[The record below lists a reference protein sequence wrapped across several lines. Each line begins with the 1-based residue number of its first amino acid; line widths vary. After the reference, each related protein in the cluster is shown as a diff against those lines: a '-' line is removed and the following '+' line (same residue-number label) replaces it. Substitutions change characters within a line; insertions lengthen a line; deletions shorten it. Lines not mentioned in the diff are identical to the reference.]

1 MNIAKSVVFAGLLAI
16 GATGAIAQAPAAGE
30 APAAAAPANEAAPAA
45 ASPAAASNAATP
57 AAAAAAPAESPKVA
71 APAQLKPIA
80 TIGQPQ
86 AKEMGFQ
93 EQVTANGRYALW
105 FHNSILLPLCII
117 MSLFVLSLLL
127 YVIVRFRRSANP
139 VPSKV
144 SHNTLI
150 EVIWTLGPVLILVG
164 IAIPSIDLL
173 AKQFKPAPKD
183 ALTVKVT
190 GYQWY
195 WGYEYPDNGIAE
207 YVSNILPP
215 EKAIA
220 NGEPGLL
227 GVDHRLVLPVGRPI
241 KLIATGSDVIHSFSV
256 PALWVK
262 IDAVPGRLNER
273 NFTIEKPGVY
283 YGQCSELCGARHG
296 FMPIS
301 IEALPPAQF
310 AQWVASQ
317 GGSMTKPAAEAAPAT
332 AAAN

>member
-16 GATGAIAQAPAAGE
+16 GATGAIAQAPTAE
-30 APAAAAPANEAAPAA
+30 APVAAAATANEAAPAA
-45 ASPAAASNAATP
+45 ASNAAAAP
-57 AAAAAAPAESPKVA
+57 EAAANAAAPAESPKVA
-71 APAQLKPIA
+71 APEALKPDPEF
-80 TIGQPQ
+80 GQPRSG
-86 AKEMGFQ
+86 EWYFQ
-93 EQVTANGRYALW
+93 QQVTANGRYAEW
-105 FHNSILLPLCII
+105 FHNKILFPLIVAI
-117 MSLFVLSLLL
+117 SVFVLLLLL
-127 YVIVRFRRSANP
+127 YVIVRFRRGANP
-139 VPSKV
+139 EPSKV

-164 IAIPSIDLL
+164 VAIPSIDLL

-183 ALTVKVT
+183 ALTIKVT

-207 YVSNILPP
+207 YVSNMLPP

-220 NGEPGLL
+220 NGEPALL
-227 GVDHRLVLPVGRPI
+227 GADHRLVLPAGRPI

-256 PALWVK
+256 PALWIK
-262 IDAVPGRLNER
+262 IDAVPGRLNEKT
-273 NFTIEKPGVY
+273 FTIDRPGLY

-296 FMPIS
+296 FMPI
-301 IEALPPAQF
+301 ALEVLPQDKF

-317 GGSMTKPAAEAAPAT
+317 GGTMAKAADKPAEV